1 MDINNTYYDN
11 DEATRFEGS
20 VDANATGG
28 NGQDTVY
35 GKETGSG
42 NGVWRKVAIGGAT
55 GLVLGVGV
63 STLSAATPNATA
75 DVNETGDDAEEA
87 PSTAGETAATAVG
100 DVAVVANAAA
110 AGGVAGIAEEASSN
124 SHNAIVDSDMSL
136 ATNVSDD
143 MSFSQAFASARAEVG
158 SGGAFEWHG
167 KIYSTYYAEE
177 WDSMSAA
184 DKAEYNSHFAWNNSG
199 TRHDPHGDIAYGNG
213 QPGSHEVPTDTTT
226 YADEHE
232 PEVQVLGVV
241 HDDEYNMNIGG
252 VNIDGQNVILAD
264 IDNDRTFDIAA
275 SDLNHNGQLDYG
287 EVVDISHAGITT
299 GDVGGFINDYDD
311 FSADDG
317 EGSDYAGD
325 GYNVEA

>member
-20 VDANATGG
+20 VDANATDG

-75 DVNETGDDAEEA
+75 DVNETGDDADEA

-100 DVAVVANAAA
+100 DAAVVANAAA
-110 AGGVAGIAEEASSN
+110 AGGVAEIAEEASSN

-136 ATNVSDD
+136 ATNVRDD

-167 KIYSTYYAEE
+167 NIYSTYYAEE
-177 WDSMSAA
+177 WDGMSAA
-184 DKAEYNSHFAWNNSG
+184 AKAEYNSHFAWNNSG
-199 TRHDPHGDIAYGNG
+199 TSHDPHGDITSTGN
-213 QPGSHEVPTDTTT
+213 PTGTTDV
-226 YADEHE
+226 DEHV

-252 VNIDGQNVILAD
+252 VNIDGQDVILAD
-264 IDNDRTFDIAA
+264 IDNDQTFDIAA